1 MPSDVSEVLKPTLDK
16 FSKMTEKIGID
27 DFILVKT
34 LGRGTFGKVMLVQ
47 KKDNKKYYAMKSIR
61 KENILEPEALQHTKL
76 ERIILEK
83 IDSPFLVKLEIAFQ
97 TAEKL
102 FFVLDFK

>member
-16 FSKMTEKIGID
+16 FSKMTEKIGVD

-47 KKDNKKYYAMKSIR
+47 KKRQLKILCNEIHTEREHSGAGGAPAHQAR
-61 KENILEPEALQHTKL
+61 KNHFRKDRLSVP
-76 ERIILEK
+76 
-83 IDSPFLVKLEIAFQ
+83 S
-97 TAEKL
+97 
-102 FFVLDFK
+102 

>member
-1 MPSDVSEVLKPTLDK
+1 
-16 FSKMTEKIGID
+16 
-27 DFILVKT
+27 
-34 LGRGTFGKVMLVQ
+34 
-47 KKDNKKYYAMKSIR
+47 MKSIR
-61 KENILEPEALQHTKL
+61 KENILEPEALQHTQL